1 MIADIA
7 GQRRNKSGPQ
17 IILASAIFRTVWV
30 DKGQPIFPQQLAVDV
45 PAVFLDRVEPYKL
58 QIQIVV
64 RKRLVQRLRIILNV
78 EQTAHTLKRRAER
91 AADVLA
97 IPAAAHFVQILMEA
111 QFHMRFSYS
120 YHILR
125 ISCDSISIA
134 CGALRRKFTV
144 FHFGL
149 HFSTHHAA
157 TAYLSMQRCNS

>member
-64 RKRLVQRLRIILNV
+64 R
-78 EQTAHTLKRRAER
+78 RRAYG
-91 AADVLA
+91 
-97 IPAAAHFVQILMEA
+97 QIL
-111 QFHMRFSYS
+111 
-120 YHILR
+120 
-125 ISCDSISIA
+125 
-134 CGALRRKFTV
+134 GV
-144 FHFGL
+144 
-149 HFSTHHAA
+149 
-157 TAYLSMQRCNS
+157 

>member
-1 MIADIA
+1 MVNDRILVGVLDRKLRMAGAQARPDLCQDPRPIAVAIMIADIA

-78 EQTAHTLKRRAER
+78 EQTR
-91 AADVLA
+91 
-97 IPAAAHFVQILMEA
+97 IPSNGVPSVPPMFLPFQQPRILS
-111 QFHMRFSYS
+111 RY
-120 YHILR
+120 
-125 ISCDSISIA
+125 
-134 CGALRRKFTV
+134 
-144 FHFGL
+144 
-149 HFSTHHAA
+149 
-157 TAYLSMQRCNS
+157 